1 MFSAVQS
8 KSRLTGLFIM
18 LNLIFE
24 AAVREVRSTNSNAI
38 IGLLSSILTSV
49 IMIMA
54 FYLMFTLLGL
64 RGAPLRGDMML
75 FMMTGIF
82 LFLTHTKAVGAV
94 SGADGPTSPMM
105 LHGPMNTIIAICG
118 AALGSLYIQFLTL
131 VLVLTAYHT
140 LFNPI
145 TIQDPVGGLGM
156 FLLAWLTGC
165 AIGMLL
171 LAAKPWAPGLVNLA
185 TTIYR
190 RANMIASGKMFAANT
205 LPNSILVMFS
215 WNPLFH
221 TIDQSRTYVFLNYSS
236 DVTNISYPVYLSIT
250 FIMLGLMGEFFT
262 RKHASASW
270 GAGK

>member
-8 KSRLTGLFIM
+8 KSRLTGFFIL

-24 AAVREVRSTNSNAI
+24 ATVRQVRSTHNNAI
-38 IGLLSSILTSV
+38 IGLLNSILTSV
-49 IMIMA
+49 VMIMA
-54 FYLMFTLLGL
+54 FYLMFTIMGL

-94 SGADGPTSPMM
+94 AGADGPTSPMM

-118 AALGSLYIQFLTL
+118 AALGSLYIQLLTL
-131 VLVLTAYHT
+131 ILVLAAYHT

-145 TIQDPVGGLGM
+145 TIHNPMGGLGM
-156 FLLAWLTGC
+156 FLLAWLSGC

-171 LAAKPWAPGLVNLA
+171 LAIKPWAPGVIALV

-205 LPNSILVMFS
+205 LPNTMIAMFS

-221 TIDQSRTYVFLNYSS
+221 TIDQSRTFVFLNYSS
-236 DVTNISYPVYLSIT
+236 DVTNIAYPVYLSLA